1 MNSFLKS
8 NLQQTDIQSLQS
20 RIISIKKLSL
30 VNSSNKE
37 YTELLKLYERYLNF
51 KDSECPILSPFAKKL
66 RKVKRALNSPVVQE
80 SPIITIGTMLRI
92 LSVDESLE
100 AQMLK
105 VGPEN
110 LQIISFGA
118 GSDLR
123 FQQNKYSRCANII
136 ELDFKDSVD
145 FKRKCFP
152 PRDNLT
158 YIECDITKV
167 ETVKSS
173 LLPLLRENMHTVI
186 LMECLL
192 CYLPIEVANSYFAF
206 FNKIFTQRETNF
218 LHYVIYDPVSLSKGD
233 SFTRIMF
240 DNLSKFN
247 HLQLNSLKEI
257 DTLDAYIAR
266 FKNEN
271 LQFDCQ
277 SLWEYVSSRKDKEDL
292 FKLCL
297 IDEFEELLLLLS
309 HYIILRS

>member
-37 YTELLKLYERYLNF
+37 YSELLSLYEKYLDF
-51 KDSECPILSPFAKKL
+51 KDPQCPILSPFAKKL
-66 RKVKRALNSPVVQE
+66 RKVKRALHSPVVQE
-80 SPIITIGTMLRI
+80 SPIITLGTMLRI

-100 AQMLK
+100 AQMSK

-123 FQQNKYSRCANII
+123 FQQNRYSHCANIL
-136 ELDFKDSVD
+136 ELDFKDTVD

-167 ETVKSS
+167 ETVKSL
-173 LLPLLRENMHTVI
+173 LLPLLKENTHTVI

-192 CYLPIEVANSYFAF
+192 CYLPIEVADSYFTF
-206 FNKIFTQRETNF
+206 FNVIFTQKETNF

-257 DTLDAYIAR
+257 DTLDAYLAR
-266 FKNEN
+266 FRNDKLHFN
-271 LQFDCQ
+271 CK
-277 SLWEYVSSRKDKEDL
+277 SLWEYVYSRKDKDDL

-297 IDEFEELLLLLS
+297 IDEFEELRLLLS